1 MKGIASLTKVLCL
14 LLAIAMLVPAL
25 VACDNGGGD
34 VTTDGNAS
42 TTGAEST
49 TESATTVDPN
59 EMHDLPADL
68 NYGGAEVSMLTAWVD
83 MHEDEFYLE
92 DDYAPTGELV
102 PDAVYHR
109 NYAVEKQLNI
119 DLVVLT
125 RDRTEYLNS
134 THMTDVQSGLGMYQI
149 IADSTTNKGVMIV
162 DGFYHDLGTFEYL
175 DLSKNYWS
183 QGFGEVVTFG
193 EENKQYLATGAIAVS
208 LYRMMFATIYNQKDL
223 ATYGLEDPYQKVM
236 DGEWTLDAQKAMI
249 ANTFAEKDN
258 DGKASEGDYYGL
270 LTGSSTCMDP
280 YLVSSKVE
288 LIKKDAEDYSWYYDS
303 DELTYLVDVAEKVQA
318 LTSDDNT
325 YVFEAAADHPAKNDI
340 ILKFAER
347 EGMMATFLF
356 YALEKSIGEI
366 TFDYGIAPIPKYSTE
381 QDEYYTYVQD
391 MAASIGVSS
400 VVQDETALER
410 IGATLEALAYHSS
423 VYVEEAYFEKSMSLK
438 FLKDPRSQDIIN
450 LLYDSV
456 AIDFCGMMSSAIESF
471 KLRDQLRPV
480 LSCVSQETVVT
491 LLNKNETALKRNLSS
506 INRKAA
512 KLP

>member
-25 VACDNGGGD
+25 VACDNGDGNE
-34 VTTDGNAS
+34 TTDNTS
-42 TTGAEST
+42 TTGTEST
-49 TESATTVDPN
+49 TDAATTVDPD

-68 NYGGAEVSMLTAWVD
+68 NYGGAEVTMLTAWVD

-119 DLVVLT
+119 DLVTLT
-125 RDRTEYLNS
+125 RDRNEYLNS
-134 THMTDVQSGLGMYQI
+134 THMTDHQSGLGEYQI
-149 IADSTTNKGVMIV
+149 IADSTTNKGVMII
-162 DGFYHDLGTFEYL
+162 DGYYHDLGNFEYL
-175 DLSKNYWS
+175 DLSKKYWS

-223 ATYGLEDPYQKVM
+223 NTYGLEDPYQKVM

-249 ANTFAEKDN
+249 ANTFAERDN
-258 DGKASEGDYYGL
+258 DGKPSDGDYYGL
-270 LTGSSTCMDP
+270 LTGVSTCMDP

-288 LIKKDAEDYSWYYDS
+288 LIKKDKDDYTWYYDT
-303 DELTYLVDVAEKVQA
+303 DELPYLVDVAEKVQA

-325 YVFEAAADHPAKNDI
+325 YCFEKEADHPAKNDI

-366 TFDYGIAPIPKYSTE
+366 NFDYGIAPIPKYSTD

-391 MAASIGVSS
+391 MATSVGVSS
-400 VVQDETALER
+400 VVNDEKAMER
-410 IGATLEALAYHSS
+410 IGATLEALGYYSS
-423 VYVEEAYFEKSMSLK
+423 IYIEEAYFKKSMSLK

-480 LSCVSQETVVT
+480 LGSVSQETVVT
-491 LLNKNETALKRNLSS
+491 LLNKNQTALNRNLKT